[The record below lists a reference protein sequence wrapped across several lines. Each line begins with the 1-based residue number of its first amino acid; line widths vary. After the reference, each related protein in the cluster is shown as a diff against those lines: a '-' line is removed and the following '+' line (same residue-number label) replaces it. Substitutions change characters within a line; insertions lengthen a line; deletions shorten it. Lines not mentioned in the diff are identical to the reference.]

1 MSENYQRSVG
11 TPRSYKIDKGG
22 IPAETGP
29 FIGEVVNNVDPTR
42 SGRLQV
48 YLEYLA
54 GPDKN
59 VKSLWRT
66 VSYFRPMYGTTQQS
80 APQPTGPGSFVGNQQ
95 SYGFWGIST

>member
-42 SGRLQV
+42 SGRL
-48 YLEYLA
+48 
-54 GPDKN
+54 
-59 VKSLWRT
+59 
-66 VSYFRPMYGTTQQS
+66 
-80 APQPTGPGSFVGNQQ
+80 
-95 SYGFWGIST
+95 